1 MKSKGEIMK
10 IRMLGLVLVGSF
22 FYVGCSQGNTFQ
34 SSWHESVER
43 TWVGPDYWANRL
55 QDWQV
60 ANGRLECL
68 FGGQDRNVHLLTY
81 ELYNQPDLL
90 SELGKLSQLDRLSEL
105 GKLVQLGKAATQE
118 KKDSSTATKQADQP
132 DPSGDFTVEVE
143 TGRLSEGGEKLAPG
157 WVGFK
162 IGARG
167 RFNDYRDSAVRGR
180 GINVGIT
187 TDGQLFIGKPDGSSE
202 KISTDFEK
210 LKLHLAARPAGEGYL
225 LTLTV
230 RDKTGKELARISRDD
245 IKCGR
250 LAGNLALVCHG
261 DKNNSNVKFWF
272 KNWSV
277 YGTKVAHYPERAYG
291 PVLFVQYTLSRG
303 VVRLTAQ
310 MAPIGNGSA
319 NLEMQVRKG
328 LHWKPISQAAIDP
341 MARTATFEVTAWDGS
356 RDWPYRLVYS
366 LADADGGFSQTFFT
380 GTIRKEPIDKNEI
393 TVAAFTGNNDLGFPN
408 NDIIAQLKLQDP
420 DLLFFSGDQIYEG
433 IGGYGAQRSPVDK
446 ATLDYLR
453 KWYIFGWCYRDL
465 MRNRPTVSIPDD
477 HDVYHGNIWGC
488 SGKATKDGLGGTNAQ
503 DSGGYKMPPD
513 WVNMVERTQ
522 TSHLPAPF
530 DPTPVQQGIGVYYTD
545 LNYGGISFA
554 VLEDRKFKS
563 APKPLLGKWKI
574 WNGWAQ
580 NRDFN
585 AETVADV
592 DGAVLLGERQLD
604 FLNHWAAD
612 WSDNAWMKVVLS
624 QTIFANVAT
633 LPATETSDQN
643 TPRLRIMPI
652 GEYAPNDTCVADLD
666 SNGWPQTPRNN
677 ALREIRRGFAFHIAG
692 DQHLGSTIQYGIDDW
707 HDAGYAFCVPAV
719 SNIWPR
725 RWFPPTPGGNRKTGL
740 PKYTGDFKDGFG
752 NKITVHAVSNPV
764 FTGLKP
770 ASLYDRATGF
780 GLIRF
785 NRDSRDITIECWPR
799 VGANENSHP
808 VQYPG
813 WPIVINQLD
822 NFDPPTDV
830 FLPTLE
836 IAGTT
841 DPVVQVIDES
851 NEKIVY
857 TLRIKGN
864 SFSPKVLTAGSYTVV
879 ISQPDDNRFKTIR
892 NVKSI
897 SSEVSKTIKV
907 DFSESLFKEAF

>member
-1 MKSKGEIMK
+1 MK
-10 IRMLGLVLVGSF
+10 IRMLGLILACCYF
-22 FYVGCSQGNTFQ
+22 CIGCSQGNKFQ
-34 SSWHESVER
+34 SRWHDSVRR

-68 FGGQDRNVHLLTY
+68 FGGPDRNVHLLSY
-81 ELYNQPDLL
+81 ELLDQPDLL
-90 SELGKLSQLDRLSEL
+90 SELGKLSQLDRLGEL
-105 GKLVQLGKAATQE
+105 GKLVQPGKVETQDN
-118 KKDSSTATKQADQP
+118 KNSPNKNAQADQP

-143 TGRLSEGGEKLAPG
+143 TGRLSESDKKLAPG

-167 RFNDYRDSAVRGR
+167 EFNDYRDSAVRGQ
-180 GINVGIT
+180 GINIGIT
-187 TDGQLFIGKPDGSSE
+187 TEGLPFIDKPENSSE

-210 LKLHLAARPAGEGYL
+210 LKLHLAAHPDGDSYR

-230 RDKTGKELARISRDD
+230 RDQNGNKVARITRAD
-245 IKCGR
+245 IKSEK

-272 KNWSV
+272 KNWTVS
-277 YGTKVAHYPERAYG
+277 GTKVAHYPDRAFG
-291 PVLFVQYTLSRG
+291 PVLFAQYTLSQG
-303 VVRLTAQ
+303 TVKLTAQ

-319 NLEMQVRKG
+319 NVEMQVKERLK
-328 LHWKPISQAAIDP
+328 WKPISQAAIDS
-341 MARTATFEVTAWDGS
+341 MSRTATFVVTAWDAS

-366 LADADGGFSQTFFT
+366 LADADGGFTQTFFT
-380 GTIRKEPIDKNEI
+380 GIIRKEPVDKNEI

-408 NDIIAQLKLQDP
+408 NDIIAELKSHDP

-433 IGGYGAQRSPVDK
+433 VGGYGAQRSPIDK

-465 MRNRPTVSIPDD
+465 MRDRPTVSMPDD
-477 HDVYHGNIWGC
+477 HDVYHGNIWGNG
-488 SGKATKDGLGGTNAQ
+488 GKATDAGLDGAEAQ

-530 DPTPVQQGIGVYYTD
+530 DPTPIQQGIGVYYTD
-545 LNYGGISFA
+545 MNYGGISFA

-563 APKPLLGKWKI
+563 APKPLLGEGKI

-580 NRDFN
+580 NPDFN
-585 AETVADV
+585 AKTEADV
-592 DGAVLLGERQLD
+592 AGAELLGKRQLD

-612 WSDNAWMKVVLS
+612 WSDNTWMKVVLS

-633 LPATETSDQN
+633 LPAAEIHDQN
-643 TPRLRIMPI
+643 TPRLRIMPV
-652 GEYAPNDTCVADLD
+652 GEYAPNDTRVSDLD

-725 RWFPPTPGGNRKTGL
+725 RWFPSVPGSNRKTGS

-752 NKITVHAVSNPV
+752 NKMTVHAVSNPV

-770 ASLYDRATGF
+770 VNLYDRATGF
-780 GLIRF
+780 GMIRF

-799 VGANENSHP
+799 VQDPKNSHP
-808 VQYPG
+808 IQYPG

-841 DPVVQVIDES
+841 DPVIQIIDES
-851 NEKIVY
+851 SNKIVY

-864 SFSPKVLTAGSYTVV
+864 SFSPKVLAAGSYTVV
-879 ISQPDDNRFKTIR
+879 ISQPDENRFKTVR
-892 NVKSI
+892 NIQSI
-897 SSEVSKTIKV
+897 SSQEAKTIKV
-907 DFSESLFKEAF
+907 DFSESLFRKAF